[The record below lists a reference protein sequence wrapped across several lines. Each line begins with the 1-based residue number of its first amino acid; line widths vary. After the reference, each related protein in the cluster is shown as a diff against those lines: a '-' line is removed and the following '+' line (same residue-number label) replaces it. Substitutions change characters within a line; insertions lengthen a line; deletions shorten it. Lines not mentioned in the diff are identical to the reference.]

1 MRHGLIIAI
10 SLFLLA
16 QATHAQEGQRCQLK
30 GKEVITNLS
39 CEQLAHE
46 AGIAKP
52 ATPRHKAAAPD
63 TPAQSA
69 GSLSPAALVE
79 PPQGTSVG
87 ALLETLPIS
96 VVNKPL
102 PSIIGVG
109 LILLFVVWI
118 LFAAKRALGRFF
130 SFLTGGDPA
139 GSGADE
145 ILPYR
150 RGRIMSPYEEDLF
163 WRLRAALPECEIF
176 PQAPLASFIEIDRQ
190 RAGDRYFSN
199 SYRWQQRISQQR
211 VDFLVCDGEDLSV
224 VAAIELDDPT
234 HGSADAMARDAKK
247 NKSLRDAHIPL
258 IRWRVEA
265 MPDQQKIRQTFM
277 RSGWLN

>member
-1 MRHGLIIAI
+1 MRLHHPPKTLPDTPQIITQKTLALQSTHFIFKRHSLIIAI
-10 SLFLLA
+10 SLFLLTRLSHARA
-16 QATHAQEGQRCQLK
+16 QSTTSL
-30 GKEVITNLS
+30 L
-39 CEQLAHE
+39 
-46 AGIAKP
+46 P
-52 ATPRHKAAAPD
+52 ATLVESSQAVTDGR
-63 TPAQSA
+63 
-69 GSLSPAALVE
+69 LLAALPLNLISRHPLASIV
-79 PPQGTSVG
+79 
-87 ALLETLPIS
+87 AL
-96 VVNKPL
+96 
-102 PSIIGVG
+102 G
-109 LILLFVVWI
+109 LILLFVVWV